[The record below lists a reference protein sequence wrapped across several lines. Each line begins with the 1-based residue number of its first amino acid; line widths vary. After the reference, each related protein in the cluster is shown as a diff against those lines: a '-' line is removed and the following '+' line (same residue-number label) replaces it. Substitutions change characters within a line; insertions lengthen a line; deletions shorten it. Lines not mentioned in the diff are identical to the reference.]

1 MIKIKSPTR
10 VDLSG
15 GTLDMWPL
23 FNFVGPC
30 RTINVAIDIWT
41 VVEINPTP
49 NSAKIIIESLDYQQ
63 KWEFENLSEFL
74 NWKDKKI
81 VLYQTVID
89 FFSQK
94 IETGFQLT
102 TKSESP
108 IGGGLGGSSSL
119 MISLMKALSEMT
131 KFKFKDIHHMV
142 HCAHNIEAKILM
154 TPTGT
159 QDYYPAVTGGLSI
172 LDFSTEGIKDRVLD
186 VSETPLVENFL
197 LVYTGKTHHSGL
209 NNFEVLK
216 SCTQNDSQVLAALN
230 EIKQISE
237 DMYNAVRS
245 NDWDK
250 IPDLFQR
257 EYTQRIKLTPA
268 FTSPEIEHLSKLVI
282 ANGATGVKICGA
294 GGGGCVLVWVPVGQR
309 QKVIEACEKEKF
321 QCLKSKP
328 VSPKDLQPSK
338 WLMSCDLSESL

>member
-10 VDLSG
+10 VDVSG

-23 FNFVGPC
+23 FNFVGQC

-41 VVEINPTP
+41 IVDLNPTP
-49 NSAKIIIESLDYQQ
+49 QSQKITIESLDYNQ
-63 KWEFENLSEFL
+63 KWEFSNIEDFLKFEDKKTFLYQATIEFF
-74 NWKDKKI
+74 KDKIK
-81 VLYQTVID
+81 
-89 FFSQK
+89 S
-94 IETGFQLT
+94 GFHLT

-119 MISLMKALSEMT
+119 MISMMKAFAEMANY
-131 KFKFKDIHHMV
+131 KFKDIHHMV
-142 HCAHNIEAKILM
+142 HVAHNIESKILV

-159 QDYYPAVTGGLSI
+159 QDYYPAVSGGLSI
-172 LDFSTEGIKDRVLD
+172 LDYGIEGIQSRVFD
-186 VSETPLVENFL
+186 VTDTPLVDNFL

-216 SCTQNDSQVLAALN
+216 ACTQNDSKVLNALKG
-230 EIKQISE
+230 IKDISE
-237 DMYNAVRS
+237 DMYAAIQEKH
-245 NDWDK
+245 WHK
-250 IPDLFQR
+250 ISDLFQR
-257 EYTQRIKLTPA
+257 EYTERIKLTPA

-294 GGGGCVLVWVPVGQR
+294 GGGGCVLVWVPPSQR

-328 VSPKDLQPSK
+328 ISPHDLQPSR
-338 WLMSCDLSESL
+338 WLMSYDL

>member
-23 FNFVGPC
+23 FNFVGQC

-41 VVEINPTP
+41 LVDLDPTP
-49 NSAKIIIESLDYQQ
+49 GNPKIIIESLDYNQ
-63 KWEFENLSEFL
+63 KWEFTNLSQFLSEADPKTMLYRAVIEFF
-74 NWKDKKI
+74 KDKIK
-81 VLYQTVID
+81 
-89 FFSQK
+89 S
-94 IETGFQLT
+94 GFRLT

-119 MISLMKALSEMT
+119 MISMMKAFSEMT
-131 KFKFKDIHHMV
+131 SFKFNDIHHMV
-142 HCAHNIEAKILM
+142 HCAHNIESKILM

-159 QDYYPAVTGGLSI
+159 QDYYPAVSGGLSI
-172 LDFSTEGIKDRVLD
+172 LDYGTEGIVDRVLD
-186 VSETPLVENFL
+186 VTGTPLMDNFL

-216 SCTQNDSQVLAALN
+216 SCTQNDEKVLSALKG
-230 EIKQISE
+230 IKDISE
-237 DMYNAVRS
+237 DMYQAIQTKNWHEIS
-245 NDWDK
+245 G
-250 IPDLFQR
+250 LFQR
-257 EYTQRIKLTPA
+257 EYTERIKLTPA

-294 GGGGCVLVWVPVGQR
+294 GGGGCVLVWVSPSQR

-328 VSPKDLQPSK
+328 VSPQNQQPLK
-338 WLMSCDLSESL
+338 WLMSYDL

>member
-23 FNFVGPC
+23 YNFVGPC
-30 RTINVAIDIWT
+30 RTINVAINIWT
-41 VVEINPTP
+41 VVELNPTP
-49 NSAKIIIESLDYQQ
+49 GIEKVSIESLDYNQ
-63 KWEFENLSEFL
+63 KWEFSNIAEFINSVDSKTLLYRAVVEFFQNKLKSGFHLS
-74 NWKDKKI
+74 
-81 VLYQTVID
+81 
-89 FFSQK
+89 
-94 IETGFQLT
+94 

-119 MISLMKALSEMT
+119 MISMMKAFCEMT
-131 KFKFKDIHHMV
+131 GFKFNDIHHAV
-142 HCAHNIEAKILM
+142 HCAHNIESRILV

-159 QDYYPAVTGGLSI
+159 QDYYPAVSGGLSV
-172 LDFSTEGIKDRVLD
+172 LEYGTQGIIHRAFD
-186 VSETPLVENFL
+186 VTDTPLVDNFL

-216 SCTQNDSQVLAALN
+216 ACTQNDTQVLDALKK
-230 EIKQISE
+230 IKDISE
-237 DMYNAVRS
+237 DMFNTLQAKDWPQIS
-245 NDWDK
+245 N
-250 IPDLFQR
+250 LFQR
-257 EYTQRIKLTPA
+257 EYTERIKLTPA

-294 GGGGCVLVWVPVGQR
+294 GGGGCVLVWVPPGQR

-321 QCLKSKP
+321 LCLKSKP
-328 VSPKDLQPSK
+328 ISPQDLQPLK
-338 WLMSCDLSESL
+338 WLMSYDS